1 MARKRRSGSAAKGLN
16 PVKAQVRSAT
26 SPVSGDVADDRS
38 RAGRSWWRKRA
49 VHAATPAA
57 LAFLASL
64 NSLWNGWVADDFTQI
79 VTSVPLRKLSNIP
92 LSFVTSVWS
101 YATADS
107 VVTVDSYYRPLFMT
121 LFTIN
126 YAIAGLAPWAW
137 HLINVLIHTAV
148 TLLVFVT
155 IRELTSRPAIAVLT
169 AALFAVHPVHAES
182 VAWVSGITD
191 PLMSLFFLPAF
202 LFYLRFHKTRRGVLF
217 GLTILFYL
225 VALFAKETALALPL
239 LIAYCEIFH
248 FREASLGERFKRA
261 VLLPSLLVPP
271 TILYIVIRY
280 IALNGILFGTGPQYP
295 FSYALKTIPLATL
308 KYLKLMSLPWGQSYQ
323 HYTEFVTSIATRE
336 FLLPLVGV
344 CLVIAALSYLRS
356 RMMWFGAVWFILV
369 LAPALLAMRQFD
381 REYLLQDRYLYI
393 PSIGFCLAAALLIDK
408 LNDRWGLK
416 LSATIAIVLILVF
429 GAANVRQNRMWKDGE
444 TIFANC
450 VDTDPGSAE
459 AHLSLGRI
467 YFESGRVRDGE
478 EHVRRALELAPG
490 NPSPYLLLSFFAHQ
504 RGKLDQSNE
513 YIERGIA
520 AVSETPVTRFK
531 LATLHLNLALLYG
544 ETRNLEVEEYQLL
557 KSIEIWPRATGW
569 FHAGQFY
576 LEQARYQEAMTM
588 FEKAR
593 SNVPEKFSQIHLK
606 LGQTYDRLGQTEN
619 ARAEYQRFLELA
631 PDAPESA
638 AVKAR
643 LARM

>member
-1 MARKRRSGSAAKGLN
+1 MPRKRRSSSAPKGLN
-16 PVKAQVRSAT
+16 PAKAHARPAAG
-26 SPVSGDVADDRS
+26 PVAGSVENDNS
-38 RAGRSWWRKRA
+38 RAEHSLWNKRWVHVTA
-49 VHAATPAA
+49 VAA

-64 NSLWNGWVADDFTQI
+64 NSLWNGWVADDLTQI
-79 VTSVPLRKLSNIP
+79 VTSVPIQKLTNIP

-107 VVTVDSYYRPLFMT
+107 MVTVDAYYRPLFMT

-137 HLINVLIHTAV
+137 HLINVLIHTGAA
-148 TLLVFVT
+148 LLVFVT
-155 IRELTSRPAIAVLT
+155 IKELTSRPGIATVT

-191 PLMSLFFLPAF
+191 PLMSLFLLPAF
-202 LFYLRFHKTRRGVLF
+202 VFYLRFRKSGRKALF
-217 GLTILFYL
+217 GFTILFYL

-248 FREASLGERFKRA
+248 FRGIGLKGRLKRA

-280 IALNGILFGTGPQYP
+280 IALNGILFGTGPHYP
-295 FSYALKTIPLATL
+295 FNFALMTIPLAAL

-323 HYTEFVTSIATRE
+323 HYTEFVTSMATTE
-336 FLLPLVGV
+336 FLLPFVGV
-344 CLVIAALSYLRS
+344 CMVIAAIAFARS
-356 RMMWFGAVWFILV
+356 RMMWFGAVWFILF
-369 LAPALLAMRQFD
+369 LAPALVAMRQFD

-393 PSIGFCLAAALLIDK
+393 PSIGFCLAVALMIDR
-408 LNDRWGLK
+408 LNARWGFRA
-416 LSATIAIVLILVF
+416 SAAIAVVLIAAF
-429 GAANVRQNRMWKDGE
+429 GAGNIRQNSMWKDGQ

-450 VDTDPGSAE
+450 VATDPGSAE
-459 AHLSLGRI
+459 AHVSLARI
-467 YFESGRVRDGE
+467 YFDLGRVREAE
-478 EHVRRALELAPG
+478 EHALTALQLAPD
-490 NPSPYLLLSFFAHQ
+490 NPNPYLVLSFFAHKN
-504 RGKLDQSNE
+504 GKLDRSIE
-513 YIERGIA
+513 YLERGIA
-520 AVSETPVTRFK
+520 AVPETPITRFK
-531 LATLHLNLALLYG
+531 LATVHLNLALQRVQ
-544 ETRNLEVEEYQLL
+544 TKNLDVAEYHVL
-557 KSIEIWPRATGW
+557 KSIEIWPRPTGW

-576 LEQARYQEAMTM
+576 FDQGRNAEAMTM

-593 SNVPEKFSQIHLK
+593 ASLPERFSAIHLK
-606 LGQTYDRLGQTEN
+606 LGQTYDRLGHTEN
-619 ARAEYQRFLELA
+619 ARNEYQRFLELA
-631 PDAPESA
+631 PDAAEST

>member
-1 MARKRRSGSAAKGLN
+1 MARKRRSSSVAKGLN
-16 PVKAQVRSAT
+16 PVKAEVRSAT
-26 SPVSGDVADDRS
+26 SAVSGDVSNDS
-38 RAGRSWWRKRA
+38 GQSGRLWWRKRA
-49 VHAATPAA
+49 VHAAAPAA

-137 HLINVLIHTAV
+137 HLINVLIHAAV

-155 IRELTSRPAIAVLT
+155 IKELTSRPAIAALT

-191 PLMSLFFLPAF
+191 PLLSLFLLPAF
-202 LFYLRFHKTRRGVLF
+202 
-217 GLTILFYL
+217 LFYL

-248 FREASLGERFKRA
+248 FKEGAFKNRLKRA
-261 VLLPSLLVPP
+261 VLLSSLLAPP
-271 TILYIVIRY
+271 TIFYVIIRY

-295 FSYALKTIPLATL
+295 FNFALMTIPLAIL

-323 HYTEFVTSIATRE
+323 HYTEFVTSMAAKE
-336 FLLPLVGV
+336 FLLPLIGV
-344 CLVIAALSYLRS
+344 CLVIAALIYLRS

-393 PSIGFCLAAALLIDK
+393 PSIGFCLAAALMIDK
-408 LNDRWGLK
+408 LSDRWGVK

-467 YFESGRVRDGE
+467 YFESGRVRDGD
-478 EHVRRALELAPG
+478 EHVQKALELAPG
-490 NPSPYLLLSFFAHQ
+490 NPSPYLLLSFFARQ
-504 RGKLDQSNE
+504 RGKLDQSIE

-520 AVSETPVTRFK
+520 VVPQTPVTRFK

-544 ETRNLEVEEYQLL
+544 QTRNLEVEEHHLL

-576 LEQARYQEAMTM
+576 LEQARYQEAITM

-606 LGQTYDRLGQTEN
+606 LGQTYDRLGQTES

-631 PDAPESA
+631 PDAPESG

>member
-1 MARKRRSGSAAKGLN
+1 MK
-16 PVKAQVRSAT
+16 VQVRSAT
-26 SPVSGDVADDRS
+26 SPASGDAANDSS

-49 VHAATPAA
+49 VHAAAPAA

-79 VTSVPLRKLSNIP
+79 VSSVPLRKLSNIP

-107 VVTVDSYYRPLFMT
+107 MVTVDSYYRPLFMT

-126 YAIAGLAPWAW
+126 YALAGLAPWAW

-191 PLMSLFFLPAF
+191 PLTSLFFLPAF
-202 LFYLRFHKTRRGVLF
+202 LFYLRFHKTRRMVLF
-217 GLTILFYL
+217 GLTIVLYL
-225 VALFAKETALALPL
+225 VALFAKETALALPP

-248 FREASLGERFKRA
+248 FKEGAFKNRLTRA
-261 VLLPSLLVPP
+261 VLLSSLLAPP
-271 TILYIVIRY
+271 TIFYVIIRY

-295 FSYALKTIPLATL
+295 FNFALMTIPLAII

-323 HYTEFVTSIATRE
+323 HYTEFVTSMATRE

-344 CLVIAALSYLRS
+344 CLVIAALMYLRS
-356 RMMWFGAVWFILV
+356 RMMWFGAVWFVLL

-393 PSIGFCLAAALLIDK
+393 PSIGFCLAIALMIDK
-408 LNDRWGLK
+408 LNALWGFRA
-416 LSATIAIVLILVF
+416 SAAVVVVLIAAF
-429 GAANVRQNRMWKDGE
+429 GAGNIRQNAMWKDGQ

-450 VDTDPGSAE
+450 VATDPGSGE
-459 AHLSLGRI
+459 AHVSLARI
-467 YFESGRVRDGE
+467 YFDLGRVREAED
-478 EHVRRALELAPG
+478 HALTALQLAPD
-490 NPSPYLLLSFFAHQ
+490 NPNPYLVLSFFAHKN
-504 RGKLDQSNE
+504 GKLDRSID
-513 YIERGIA
+513 YLERGIA
-520 AVSETPVTRFK
+520 SVPETPVTRFK
-531 LATLHLNLALLYG
+531 LATVHLNLAL
-544 ETRNLEVEEYQLL
+544 EKVQTRNLNVAEYHVL
-557 KSIEIWPRATGW
+557 KSIEIWPRPAGW

-576 LEQARYQEAMTM
+576 FDQGRNADAMTM

-593 SNVPEKFSQIHLK
+593 GGLPERFSAIHLK
-606 LGQTYDRLGQTEN
+606 LGQTYDRLGRTEN
-619 ARAEYQRFLELA
+619 ARNEYQRFLELA
-631 PDAPESA
+631 PDAAEST